1 MDQLEKALTHT
12 VTRNGKTYT
21 FRRPTVKQMI
31 LSDVLAAQMRG
42 GMPINS
48 LTHSLG
54 NTEMVALLNTAVTE
68 PKGFDFSELYEDDL
82 GAIYDE
88 VAKWLETF
96 RQNVGAPQARVGSGD
111 GE

>member
-1 MDQLEKALTHT
+1 MDQIDRALVCT
-12 VTRNGKTYT
+12 VTRGGKSYT

-31 LSDVLAAQMRG
+31 QSDVLAAQMRG

-54 NTEMVALLNTAVTE
+54 NTEMVALLNTAVTD
-68 PKGFDFSELYEDDL
+68 PQSFDFSELYEEDL
-82 GAIYDE
+82 SAIHDE

-96 RQNVGAPQARVGSGD
+96 RPRQA
-111 GE
+111 EEE